1 LASASWE
8 WFTVAAKID
17 NLDSRI
23 VGILFGLAPWIVYW
37 VLVGNVPFTTAV
49 LVALAIAVVS
59 LVVGRIRGVPGR
71 TIEIGAVATFLV
83 LAVLTFTLDQSFMER
98 WMQPLSNAGIF
109 LVALTGV
116 LIGKPFVREFAE
128 VGQPKEVIESDLFA
142 RITTLLTWIWVAA
155 FAGMTVSSAIPPLVQ
170 GDATILDTKTP
181 LSFVCY
187 WVIPF
192 SLLGLA
198 ALASRILPEKM
209 VPAPEDI
216 VRKTTFVAFAEAEI
230 DQLIYLA
237 TEHANR
243 EVGPGK
249 EAYDIRIGSKGVPLV
264 GDDTRESW
272 PSTYKVRERKR

>member
-1 LASASWE
+1 M
-8 WFTVAAKID
+8 
-17 NLDSRI
+17 
-23 VGILFGLAPWIVYW
+23 GILFGLAPWIVYW

-49 LVALAIAVVS
+49 LVALAIAAVS
-59 LVVGRIRGVPGR
+59 LVIGRMRGTPGR
-71 TIEIGAVATFLV
+71 TIEIGAVATFIV
-83 LAVLTFTLDQSFMER
+83 LTVLTFTLDQSFMER

-116 LIGKPFVREFAE
+116 LIGKPFIREFAE
-128 VGQPKEVIESDLFA
+128 VGQPKEVVESELFA
-142 RITTLLTWIWVAA
+142 KITTLLTWIWVAA
-155 FAGMTVSSAIPPLVQ
+155 FAGMTVSSAIPPIMQ

-181 LSFVCY
+181 LSFICY

-198 ALASRILPEKM
+198 ALASRVLPEKM
-209 VPAPEDI
+209 VPAAEDI

-249 EAYDIRIGSKGVPLV
+249 EPYDIRIGGKGVPLV
-264 GDDTRESW
+264 GDETRESW
-272 PSTYKVRERKR
+272 PSTYKVREKKR

>member
-1 LASASWE
+1 M
-8 WFTVAAKID
+8 
-17 NLDSRI
+17 
-23 VGILFGLAPWIVYW
+23 GILFGFAPWIVYW

-49 LVALAIAVVS
+49 LVALAIALLSFVI
-59 LVVGRIRGVPGR
+59 GRVRRVPGR
-71 TIEIGAVATFLV
+71 TLEIGAVGTFLV
-83 LAVLTFTLDQSFMER
+83 LTVLTFTLSQSFMER

-109 LVALTGV
+109 LVAFVGA
-116 LIGKPFVREFAE
+116 LIGRPFVREFAE
-128 VGQPKEVIESDLFA
+128 VGQPKEVVEGDLFK
-142 RITTLLTWIWVAA
+142 RITSLLTWIWVAA
-155 FAGMTVSSAIPPLVQ
+155 FAGMTVSSAIPPIVY

-198 ALASRILPEKM
+198 ALASRVLPERM
-209 VPAPEDI
+209 APPEEDI

-243 EVGPGK
+243 EVGAGK
-249 EAYDIRIGSKGVPLV
+249 EPYEIRIGSKGVPLV
-264 GDDTRESW
+264 GDETRESW
-272 PSTYKVRERKR
+272 PSTYKVRDKKR

>member
-1 LASASWE
+1 
-8 WFTVAAKID
+8 
-17 NLDSRI
+17 
-23 VGILFGLAPWIVYW
+23 VGILLGFAPWIVYW

-49 LVALAIAVVS
+49 LVALGVAVLSFVI
-59 LVVGRIRGVPGR
+59 GRITGKPGR
-71 TIEIGAVATFLV
+71 TLEIGAVATFLV
-83 LAVLTFTLDQSFMER
+83 LTILTFTLSQSFMER

-109 LVALTGV
+109 LVALIGV

-128 VGQPKEVIESDLFA
+128 ADQPPEVVKSEVFA
-142 RITTLLTWIWVAA
+142 RITVLLTWIWVAA
-155 FAGMTVSSAIPPLVQ
+155 FAGMTVSSLIPPIVQ

-198 ALASRILPEKM
+198 ALASRILPENM
-209 VPAPEDI
+209 APGDDA
-216 VRKTTFVAFAEAEI
+216 VRNTTFVAFAEMEI
-230 DQLIYLA
+230 DQLMYLA

-243 EVGPGK
+243 EVGAGK

-264 GDDTRESW
+264 GDQTRESW
-272 PSTYKVRERKR
+272 PSTYKARDRRR